1 MNTDIQLTPNFHLRE
16 FLHPGAEKELTASII
31 ENLRKLANKLETVRI
46 TCGNKPITI
55 TSGYRTPSHNKKVG
69 GAPNSWHTK
78 GLAADFVVQGLTP
91 KQVQDL
97 LKDWNGGLEYAP
109 TWTHIDMGPKRRFYP

>member
-1 MNTDIQLTPNFHLRE
+1 MNTDIQLTPHFHLRE

-78 GLAADFVVQGLTP
+78 GLAADFLVKGMTAD
-91 KQVQDL
+91 QVRAKLPDWEGGVELGISWVHLDL
-97 LKDWNGGLEYAP
+97 
-109 TWTHIDMGPKRRFYP
+109 GPKRRFYP